1 MSQSFDPDYD
11 YKANK
16 HYTTRSVG
24 QLVTGPMKAVGY
36 NNRVMRLTREDIDFE
51 DADDAR
57 NFVDYHRR
65 KYAPVGVMQ
74 DARRLKMI
82 SKNDF

>member
-57 NFVDYHRR
+57 NFVDYHRLWILNIQQ
-65 KYAPVGVMQ
+65 KN
-74 DARRLKMI
+74 MI
-82 SKNDF
+82 NYSQLV